1 MKSESLIFLLQS
13 EVKRLKKL
21 KGEEV
26 SGFFFIL
33 PPETETPISQSFVGI
48 ETNRAAYYQ
57 YLGEKLREAQKSGD
71 QGGSYIGVA
80 GGVGRR

>member
-1 MKSESLIFLLQS
+1 MKSESLIALLQA

-26 SGFFFIL
+26 SGFFFIM
-33 PPETETPISQSFVGI
+33 PPETENPICQSFVGI

-80 GGVGRR
+80 GMTGRR

>member
-1 MKSESLIFLLQS
+1 MKSESLIALLQA

-21 KGEEV
+21 RGEEV

-33 PPETETPISQSFVGI
+33 PPERETPISQSFVGV
-48 ETNRAAYYQ
+48 ETNQAAYYQ
-57 YLGEKLREAQKSGD
+57 YLAEKLREAQKSGD
-71 QGGSYIGVA
+71 QGGAYIGVA

>member
-1 MKSESLIFLLQS
+1 MKSESLIDLLQA

-33 PPETETPISQSFVGI
+33 PPETENPISQGFIGV
-48 ETNRAAYYQ
+48 ETNRAAFYV
-57 YLGEKLREAQKSGD
+57 YLAEKLRETQKSGD

-80 GGVGRR
+80 GMPGRR